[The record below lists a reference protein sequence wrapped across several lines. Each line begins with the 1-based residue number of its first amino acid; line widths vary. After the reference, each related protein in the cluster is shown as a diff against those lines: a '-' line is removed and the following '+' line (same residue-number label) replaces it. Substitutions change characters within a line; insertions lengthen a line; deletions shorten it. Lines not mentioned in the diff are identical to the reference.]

1 MKGGEI
7 RPQVILFERP
17 DKSLSLKRYHRCKFQ
32 GNFSIIKLF
41 IIHEQRQYSMEKI
54 YTFGF
59 RLSNNP
65 ATNNEKLIRT
75 KYIFSTIEFI
85 IHITSI
91 LCSRLA
97 KKGFVRISILGWIEF
112 SYCVYLLSI
121 YLYKHIHM

>member
-7 RPQVILFERP
+7 RPQVILFEPP

-32 GNFSIIKLF
+32 ENFSLNCSSC
-41 IIHEQRQYSMEKI
+41 IHEQRQYSMEKI

-59 RLSNNP
+59 RLSNNQ

-85 IHITSI
+85 HITSI

-97 KKGFVRISILGWIEF
+97 KRLCKNINIRLNRIQ
-112 SYCVYLLSI
+112 LLCLSFI
-121 YLYKHIHM
+121 HISV

>member
-1 MKGGEI
+1 MQI
-7 RPQVILFERP
+7 SR
-17 DKSLSLKRYHRCKFQ
+17 KFL
-32 GNFSIIKLF
+32 IKLF

-59 RLSNNP
+59 RLSNNQ
-65 ATNNEKLIRT
+65 ATDNEKLIRT

-85 IHITSI
+85 HITSI

-97 KKGFVRISILGWIEF
+97 KRLCKNIDIKLNRIEF

-121 YLYKHIHM
+121 YLHVYKHIRIKALHWIISRIIGLILFYQI

>member
-7 RPQVILFERP
+7 RPQVILFEPP
-17 DKSLSLKRYHRCKFQ
+17 DKSLSLKRYHRCKFL
-32 GNFSIIKLF
+32 GNFSLNCSRI

-65 ATNNEKLIRT
+65 ATKNEKLIRT
-75 KYIFSTIEFI
+75 KYIFSTIEF

-97 KKGFVRISILGWIEF
+97 KKGFVRISILSWIEF

-121 YLYKHIHM
+121 YLYISIFA

>member
-1 MKGGEI
+1 MQGGEI

-17 DKSLSLKRYHRCKFQ
+17 DKSLSLKRYHRCKFLVK
-32 GNFSIIKLF
+32 FLIKLF

-85 IHITSI
+85 HITSI

-97 KKGFVRISILGWIEF
+97 KRLCKNINIRLNRIQLLCISFIHI
-112 SYCVYLLSI
+112 SVY
-121 YLYKHIHM
+121 

>member
-7 RPQVILFERP
+7 RPKVILFERP
-17 DKSLSLKRYHRCKFQ
+17 DKSLSLKRYHRCKFL
-32 GNFSIIKLF
+32 GNFSLNCSS
-41 IIHEQRQYSMEKI
+41 SMNKGNIQWKKI

-59 RLSNNP
+59 RLSNNQ

-85 IHITSI
+85 HITSI

-97 KKGFVRISILGWIEF
+97 KRLCKNINIRLNRIQ
-112 SYCVYLLSI
+112 LLCISFI
-121 YLYKHIHM
+121 HISV

>member
-7 RPQVILFERP
+7 RPQVILFEPP
-17 DKSLSLKRYHRCKFQ
+17 DKSLSLKRYHRCKFL
-32 GNFSIIKLF
+32 GNFSLNCSRI

-59 RLSNNP
+59 RLSNNS

-85 IHITSI
+85 HITSI

-97 KKGFVRISILGWIEF
+97 KRLCKNIDIKLNRIQLLCISFIHISVNISIF
-112 SYCVYLLSI
+112 A
-121 YLYKHIHM
+121 